1 MFLKGKNILVL
12 GLGKT
17 GQAVIKKMKPMAET
31 LIALDDNAH
40 ADIGNIREL
49 GVRVVL
55 GPDARKKEALDDAD
69 IVIASPGIPASHP
82 VIRYALEINVPV
94 WSELELAWSLLPRAE
109 RKRTIAVTGTNGKTT
124 VVNLLGH
131 ILKKNGREARV
142 CGNVGDPL
150 INNLEGS
157 ELYRVI
163 EVSSFQL
170 ERSNSFSPHI
180 GILLNISSD
189 HIDRHGS
196 VEQYAKIKFKLF
208 AYQNKSSFCLLNRND
223 AIINR
228 TLAETGIPSQI
239 INYGLNRKRDLN
251 LWYKPGQ
258 IKYSLLG
265 KKGSINIEKSML
277 KGKHNISNILA
288 SVAAAKILNLA
299 DEEIEQALNTFQP
312 LEHRLEYIGQCRGID
327 CYNDSKATNP
337 HSTIA
342 ALENF
347 NQPVTLV
354 MGGKDKGMDL
364 DDLLKVLN
372 IKVSHLVLIGESKT
386 QILKKLESKDINFK
400 VYKSKTL
407 KQAVDTGLA
416 VTPKGGVFLLSPAFA
431 SMDMFVDY
439 KDRGNQF
446 RALVEERIND
456 RRPKEHT

>member
-1 MFLKGKNILVL
+1 
-12 GLGKT
+12 
-17 GQAVIKKMKPMAET
+17 
-31 LIALDDNAH
+31 
-40 ADIGNIREL
+40 
-49 GVRVVL
+49 
-55 GPDARKKEALDDAD
+55 
-69 IVIASPGIPASHP
+69 
-82 VIRYALEINVPV
+82 
-94 WSELELAWSLLPRAE
+94 
-109 RKRTIAVTGTNGKTT
+109 
-124 VVNLLGH
+124 
-131 ILKKNGREARV
+131 
-142 CGNVGDPL
+142 
-150 INNLEGS
+150 
-157 ELYRVI
+157 
-163 EVSSFQL
+163 
-170 ERSNSFSPHI
+170 
-180 GILLNISSD
+180 
-189 HIDRHGS
+189 
-196 VEQYAKIKFKLF
+196 
-208 AYQNKSSFCLLNRND
+208 
-223 AIINR
+223 
-228 TLAETGIPSQI
+228 
-239 INYGLNRKRDLN
+239 
-251 LWYKPGQ
+251 
-258 IKYSLLG
+258 
-265 KKGSINIEKSML
+265 ML